1 LNRPTRYP
9 KLVASSPPKRR
20 VLLVDDNQ
28 DARETLA
35 ELLRLWGFELAT
47 AADGPAAIATAA
59 AFLPDSI
66 VLDIGMPGMD
76 GHELARRLRALPALE
91 SAVLIALT
99 GHGDAETR
107 RKSAEAGI
115 DHHVLKPAQLL
126 ELRELLERPR
136 ANQA

>member
-1 LNRPTRYP
+1 MI
-9 KLVASSPPKRR
+9 SSPPQKRR

-47 AADGPAAIATAA
+47 AADGPSAIQAASE
-59 AFLPDSI
+59 FRPDAI

-76 GHELARRLRALPALE
+76 GHELARRLRAVPDLQHT
-91 SAVLIALT
+91 VLIALT
-99 GHGDAETR
+99 GHGDSETR
-107 RKSAEAGI
+107 RRSEEAGI
-115 DHHVLKPAQLL
+115 DHHALKPAQLL

-136 ANQA
+136 ASSA